1 MLRHDVFF
9 NKQERAELF
18 LLDVVF
24 FNKNERAEL
33 FLLTMFFIKPGS
45 MNKAFDQCNVY
56 SFFGSTTLIAEFGTA
71 I

>member
-9 NKQERAELF
+9 NKQ
-18 LLDVVF
+18 
-24 FNKNERAEL
+24 ERAEL

-56 SFFGSTTLIAEFGTA
+56 SFFGSTTLTAEFGTA